1 MYSLQRISPFIITFL
16 LFPLIFVIHPEPLTR
31 LYQIATFK
39 MPQEEDHQSHHHHDH
54 EDDAAFTEKNRKH
67 WDAMATSY
75 DVEQWQKD
83 FLNAIHSFLL
93 ENISWIGVDFID
105 PSSSFEKNSKPEKAV
120 RVLDYACGP
129 GTITNILYSHANEFV
144 GVDLSEAMVTAYN
157 KRFNHTLPGE
167 VAQTNAKAVVGNLID
182 PKEAKSVPEAEKESF
197 DLVAVGMGFHHFS
210 NLKIATERLTAYLRP
225 GGVFLIVDFLTHS
238 KESTDQTNPARHTVA
253 HLGFGEKEVNEL
265 FAGAG
270 LADVQVKV
278 MKEEVVMRETMKRT
292 VFVARGVKT

>member
-1 MYSLQRISPFIITFL
+1 
-16 LFPLIFVIHPEPLTR
+16 
-31 LYQIATFK
+31 
-39 MPQEEDHQSHHHHDH
+39 MPQEDDQSHHHHYH

-75 DVEQWQKD
+75 DTEQWQKD
-83 FLNAIHSFLL
+83 MLNAIHSFLL

-105 PSSSFEKNSKPEKAV
+105 PSSSFERNVTPGKAV

-144 GVDLSEAMVTAYN
+144 GVDLSEAMVTEYN
-157 KRFNHTLPGE
+157 KRFSHTLPGE

-182 PKEAKSVPEAEKESF
+182 PKEAKSVPEAEKGSF
-197 DLVAVGMGFHHFS
+197 DLVAVGLGFHHFS
-210 NLKIATERLTAYLRP
+210 NLKVATERLTAYIRP

-238 KESTDQTNPARHTVA
+238 KESTDQMNPAKHTVA
-253 HLGFGEKEVNEL
+253 HHGFGEKEVTEL

-270 LADVQVKV
+270 LTDIQVKV

-292 VFVARGVKT
+292 VFVARGAKT